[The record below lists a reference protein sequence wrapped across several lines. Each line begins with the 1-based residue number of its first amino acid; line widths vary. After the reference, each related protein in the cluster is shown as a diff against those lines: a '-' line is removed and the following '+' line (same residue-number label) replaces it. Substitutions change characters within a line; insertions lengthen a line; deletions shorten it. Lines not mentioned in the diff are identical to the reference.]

1 MMISDNWD
9 ELMLPGLRTIFN
21 KHLKK
26 KKDYVAELFMEE
38 GSTKQAEYNQGTGS
52 LGMMD
57 EWGASGNQVS
67 YEDVNKGYKATYMHK
82 KYSKG
87 LTLEREL
94 VEDDQYGEI
103 KKRVRL
109 LTQTVYYT
117 RQYYG
122 ALIFNQAFNATY
134 KGPDNVALC
143 SASHPNSP
151 VDATT
156 QSNAATAAL
165 NATSLEAGRTT
176 MKGWK
181 DDKGN
186 LLAVTPDTLIVG
198 PANRKA
204 ALVIAD
210 STGEPDVSDNNINIW
225 HGSVDVIEF
234 DFLTSS
240 TAWFLADKE
249 RMKAFLHWYN
259 RRTAKLEMDKENFN
273 SEVGAYKVVNRF
285 SAGWDDWS
293 WVYGSTGTTAS

>member
-21 KHLKK
+21 QQIKK
-26 KKDYVAELFMEE
+26 SKDFVGELFTVEK
-38 GSTKQAEYNQGTGS
+38 STKQAEFNQGIGS

-57 EWGASGNQVS
+57 EWGASNNQVS
-67 YEDVNKGYKATYMHK
+67 YEDVNKGYKASYVHR

-109 LTQTVYYT
+109 LTQSVYFT

-122 ALIFNQAFNATY
+122 ALLFNEAFNATY
-134 KGPDNVALC
+134 AGPDAVALC
-143 SASHPNSP
+143 SASHPYSP
-151 VDATT
+151 SDATV
-156 QSNAATAAL
+156 QSNAGTGAL
-165 NATSLEAGRTT
+165 NATNLETARTA
-176 MKGWK
+176 MMGWK

-186 LLAVTPDTLIVG
+186 LLVVEPDTLIVP
-198 PANRKA
+198 PALRKA

-210 STGEPDVSDNNINIW
+210 SNGEPDVSDNNINIW
-225 HGSVDVIEF
+225 KGSVDVIEF
-234 DFLTSS
+234 KFLTSS
-240 TAWFLADKE
+240 TAWFLADRQ
-249 RMKAFLHWYN
+249 RMKAFLHWYD
-259 RRTAKLEMDKENFN
+259 RRIAKLEMDKENFN

-285 SAGWDDWS
+285 SRGFDDWS
-293 WVYGSTGTTAS
+293 FIYGSTGTVA

>member
-26 KKDYVAELFMEE
+26 KKDYVGELFTVEN
-38 GSTKQAEYNQGTGS
+38 STKQAEYNLGTGS
-52 LGMMD
+52 LGLMD
-57 EWGASGNQVS
+57 EWGTTGNSVS
-67 YEDVNKGYKATYMHK
+67 YEDVNKGYKATYLHK

-87 LTLEREL
+87 LYLEREL

-122 ALIFNQAFNATY
+122 ASIFNNAFSGAY
-134 KGPDNVALC
+134 AGPDAVSLC

-151 VDATT
+151 SDATT
-156 QSNAATAAL
+156 QDNADTAAL
-165 NATSLEAGRTT
+165 TATALETARNA
-176 MKGWK
+176 MKSWT

-186 LLAVTPDTLIVG
+186 LLAVNPDTLIVP
-198 PANRKA
+198 PALRKA

-210 STGEPDVSDNNINIW
+210 SDGEPDVSDNNINVW
-225 HGSVDVIEF
+225 KGSVNVIEF
-234 DFLTSS
+234 DFLSS
-240 TAWFLADKE
+240 PTAWF
-249 RMKAFLHWYN
+249 N
-259 RRTAKLEMDKENFN
+259 
-273 SEVGAYKVVNRF
+273 
-285 SAGWDDWS
+285 
-293 WVYGSTGTTAS
+293 

>member
-26 KKDYVAELFMEE
+26 KKDYVGELYTVEK
-38 GSTKQAEYNQGTGS
+38 STKQAEYNQGTGS

-57 EWGASGNQVS
+57 EWGASNNQVS

-122 ALIFNQAFNATY
+122 AQLFNEAFNATFS
-134 KGPDNVALC
+134 GPDGVALC

-156 QSNAATAAL
+156 QSNAGTGVL
-165 NATSLEAGRTT
+165 NATNLEVARTA

-186 LLAVTPDTLIVG
+186 LLAIEPNTLIV
-198 PANRKA
+198 PPSLRKA

-210 STGEPDVSDNNINIW
+210 SSGEPDVSDNNVNVW
-225 HGSVDVIEF
+225 KGSVNVIEF

-240 TAWFLADKE
+240 TAWFVADKE
-249 RMKAFLHWYN
+249 RMAAFLHWYD
-259 RRTAKLEMDKENFN
+259 RRIAKLEMDRENFN
-273 SEVGAYKVVNRF
+273 SEVGAYKVVSRF
-285 SAGWDDWS
+285 SKGADEWS
-293 WVYGSTGTTAS
+293 FLYGSTGTVA

>member
-1 MMISDNWD
+1 MMVSDNWD

-26 KKDYVAELFMEE
+26 KKDYVAELFTVEN
-38 GSTKQAEYNQGTGS
+38 STKQAEYNQGTGS

-57 EWGASGNQVS
+57 EWEASNNQVS
-67 YEDVNKGYKATYMHK
+67 YEDVNKGYKATYIHK

-87 LTLEREL
+87 LTIEREL

-103 KKRVRL
+103 KKKVRL

-134 KGPDNVALC
+134 AGPDAVALC

-151 VDATT
+151 VDATV
-156 QSNAATAAL
+156 QSNVGTGVL
-165 NATSLEAGRTT
+165 NATNLELARLA

-186 LLAVTPDTLIVG
+186 LLAITPDTLLVPPG
-198 PANRKA
+198 LRKA

-210 STGEPDVSDNNINIW
+210 STGEPDTSDNNINIW
-225 HGSVDVIEF
+225 KGSVNVIEC

-240 TAWFLADKE
+240 TAWWLLDRE
-249 RMKAFLHWYN
+249 RMAAFLHWYD
-259 RRTAKLEMDKENFN
+259 RRKAKLEMDKENFN
-273 SEVGAYKVVNRF
+273 SEVAAYKTVARF
-285 SAGWDDWS
+285 KAGFDDWS
-293 WVYGSTGTTAS
+293 FCWGSTGTVA

>member
-1 MMISDNWD
+1 MMISEGWD

-26 KKDYVAELFMEE
+26 KKDYVGELYTVEN
-38 GSTKQAEYNQGTGS
+38 STKQAEYNMGTGS
-52 LGMMD
+52 LGIMD
-57 EWGASGNQVS
+57 EWGSSGNQVS

-122 ALIFNQAFNATY
+122 ALTFNQAFNATY
-134 KGPDNVALC
+134 AGPDGVALC

-151 VDATT
+151 EDATV
-156 QSNAATAAL
+156 QSNAATYVL
-165 NATSLEAGRTT
+165 NATNLETARNA

-186 LLAVTPDTLIVG
+186 LLAVNPDTLIVP
-198 PANRKA
+198 PALRKA

-210 STGEPDVSDNNINIW
+210 STGEPDVTDNNVNVW
-225 HGSVDVIEF
+225 KGSVNVIEF
-234 DFLTSS
+234 DFLTSA
-240 TAWFLADKE
+240 TAWFLVDKE
-249 RMKAFLHWYN
+249 RMAAFLHWYD
-259 RRTAKLEMDKENFN
+259 RRIAKLEMDKENFN
-273 SEVGAYKVVNRF
+273 SEVGAYKVVSRF
-285 SAGWDDWS
+285 SKGHDDWS
-293 WVYGSTGTTAS
+293 WCLGSTGQTQS

>member
-26 KKDYVAELFMEE
+26 KKDYVGELYTVE
-38 GSTKQAEYNQGTGS
+38 GSTKQAEYNLGTGS

-57 EWGASGNQVS
+57 EWGASNNQVS
-67 YEDVNKGYKATYMHK
+67 YEDVNKGFKATYMHK

-94 VEDDQYGEI
+94 WEDDQYGEI

-122 ALIFNQAFNATY
+122 ALTFTQAFNATFA
-134 KGPDNVALC
+134 GPDGVALC
-143 SASHPNSP
+143 SAAHPNSP

-156 QSNAATAAL
+156 QSNAGTGVL
-165 NATSLEAGRTT
+165 NATSLEAARTA
-176 MKGWK
+176 MKGWT

-186 LLAVTPDTLIVG
+186 LLAISPDTLIVPPG
-198 PANRKA
+198 LRKN

-210 STGEPDVSDNNINIW
+210 STGEPDVTDNNINVW
-225 HGSVDVIEF
+225 KGSVNVIEF
-234 DFLTSS
+234 DFLTSPTS
-240 TAWFLADKE
+240 WFLVDKE
-249 RMKAFLHWYN
+249 RMAAFLHWYD
-259 RRTAKLEMDKENFN
+259 RRKAKLEMDKEQFN
-273 SEVGAYKVVNRF
+273 SEVAAYKTVARWSKGF
-285 SAGWDDWS
+285 DDWS
-293 WVYGSTGTTAS
+293 FIYGSTGTTAS

>member
-21 KHLKK
+21 QQIKK
-26 KKDYVAELFMEE
+26 SKDFVGELFTVEK
-38 GSTKQAEYNQGTGS
+38 STKQAEYNQGIGS

-57 EWGASGNQVS
+57 EWGASNNQVS
-67 YEDVNKGYKATYMHK
+67 YEDVNKGYKATYLHK

-109 LTQTVYYT
+109 LTQSVYFT

-122 ALIFNQAFNATY
+122 ALLFNQAFNGTY
-134 KGPDNVALC
+134 AGPDAVALC
-143 SASHPNSP
+143 SASHPYSP
-151 VDATT
+151 SDASV
-156 QSNAATAAL
+156 QSNAGTGVL
-165 NATSLEAGRTT
+165 NATNLETARTA
-176 MKGWK
+176 MMGWK

-186 LLAVTPDTLIVG
+186 LLVVEPDTLIVP
-198 PANRKA
+198 PALRKA

-210 STGEPDVSDNNINIW
+210 STGEPDVSDNNVNIW
-225 HGSVDVIEF
+225 KGSVDVIEF
-234 DFLTSS
+234 KFLTSS
-240 TAWFLADKE
+240 TAWFLGDRQ
-249 RMKAFLHWYN
+249 RMKAFLHWYD
-259 RRTAKLEMDKENFN
+259 RRIAKLEMDKENFN

-285 SAGWDDWS
+285 SRGFDDWS
-293 WVYGSTGTTAS
+293 FIYGSTGTVA

>member
-21 KHLKK
+21 QQIKK
-26 KKDYVAELFMEE
+26 SKDFVGELFTVEK
-38 GSTKQAEYNQGTGS
+38 STKQAEFNQGIGS

-57 EWGASGNQVS
+57 EWGASKNQVS
-67 YEDVNKGYKATYMHK
+67 YEDVNKGYKASYVHR

-109 LTQTVYYT
+109 LTQSVYFT

-122 ALIFNQAFNATY
+122 ALLFNEAFNATY
-134 KGPDNVALC
+134 AGPDAVALC
-143 SASHPNSP
+143 SASHPYSP
-151 VDATT
+151 VNAAV
-156 QSNAATAAL
+156 QSNAGTAVL
-165 NATSLEAGRTT
+165 NATNLETARTA
-176 MKGWK
+176 MMGWK

-186 LLAVTPDTLIVG
+186 LLVVEPDLLIVP
-198 PANRKA
+198 PALRKA

-210 STGEPDVSDNNINIW
+210 STGEPDVSDNNVNIW
-225 HGSVDVIEF
+225 HGSVDVVEYK
-234 DFLTSS
+234 FLTSS
-240 TAWFLADKE
+240 TAWFLADKT
-249 RMKAFLHWYN
+249 RMNAFLHWYD
-259 RRTAKLEMDKENFN
+259 RRIAKLEMDRENFN

-285 SAGWDDWS
+285 SYGHDDWS
-293 WVYGSTGTTAS
+293 FIYGSTGTVA

>member
-1 MMISDNWD
+1 MMISENWD
-9 ELMLPGLRTIFN
+9 EIMLPGLRSIFN

-26 KKDYVAELFMEE
+26 KKDYVGELFTVEK
-38 GSTKQAEYNQGTGS
+38 STKQAEYNQGTGS
-52 LGMMD
+52 LGLMD
-57 EWGASGNQVS
+57 EWGASNNQVS

-122 ALIFNQAFNATY
+122 ASVFNNAFNATY
-134 KGPDNVALC
+134 AGPDKVALC
-143 SASHPNSP
+143 SAAHPNSP

-156 QSNAATAAL
+156 QSNVATAAL
-165 NATSLEAGRTT
+165 NATSLEAGRTA

-181 DDKGN
+181 DDKDN
-186 LLAVTPDTLIVG
+186 LLAINPNTLIVG
-198 PANRKA
+198 PSLRKA

-210 STGEPDVSDNNINIW
+210 SSGEPDVSDNNVNVW
-225 HGSVDVIEF
+225 KGSVNVIEF
-234 DFLTSS
+234 DFLTSP
-240 TAWFLADKE
+240 TAWFLCDSE
-249 RMKAFLHWYN
+249 RMAAFLHWYD
-259 RRTAKLEMDKENFN
+259 RRIAKLEMDRENFN

-285 SAGWDDWS
+285 SFGWDEWS
-293 WVYGSTGTTAS
+293 WIYGSTGTVA

>member
-1 MMISDNWD
+1 MMISENWD
-9 ELMLPGLRTIFN
+9 ELMLPGLRSIFN

-26 KKDYVAELFMEE
+26 KKDYVGELFNVEK
-38 GSTKQAEYNQGTGS
+38 STKQAEYNLGTGS

-122 ALIFNQAFNATY
+122 ASIFNNAFNPTFA
-134 KGPDNVALC
+134 GPDGKALC
-143 SASHPNSP
+143 SAAHPFSP

-156 QSNAATAAL
+156 QSNVGTGIL
-165 NATSLEAGRTT
+165 NATNLESARTA
-176 MKGWK
+176 MKEWK

-186 LLAVTPDTLIVG
+186 LLAIEPNLLIVP
-198 PANRKA
+198 PALRKA

-210 STGEPDVSDNNINIW
+210 STGEPDVSDNNINVW
-225 HGSVDVIEF
+225 KGSVDVIEF
-234 DFLTSS
+234 DFLTSP
-240 TAWFLADKE
+240 TAWFLIDKS
-249 RMKAFLHWYN
+249 RMEAFLHWYD
-259 RRTAKLEMDKENFN
+259 RRIAKLEMDKENFN
-273 SEVGAYKVVNRF
+273 SEVGAYKVVSRF
-285 SAGWDDWS
+285 SVGFDDYS
-293 WVYGSTGTTAS
+293 FVYGSTGTVA